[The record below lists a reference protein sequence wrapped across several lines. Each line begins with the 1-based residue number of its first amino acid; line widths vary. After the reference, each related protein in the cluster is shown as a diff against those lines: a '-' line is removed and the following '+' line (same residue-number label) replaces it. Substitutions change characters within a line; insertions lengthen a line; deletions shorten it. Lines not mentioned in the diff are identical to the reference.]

1 MASSAGTDDNDSV
14 RGKINDWQESS
25 QATSSPTDNSKQV
38 SGTDADFLENS
49 NDADQRHNEYFEGAE
64 DWTNVNNRL
73 KQHGFRSIRPTP
85 PSQVSEAQS
94 GVFLDEAEAHMLRNT
109 IEKLLD
115 DCERRQALVQEL
127 ITSSNKL
134 QEEVNEKSDKAYRYD
149 REVGRLRKELKS
161 QQSKIQELE
170 QKRLDEVRSHGEEMQ
185 ATSIAKADLQANCDL
200 LEQRCVEMEQKIVEL
215 QYQNQELVS
224 LEKERQTKTSTF
236 PQHRFDNDESN
247 SQESKASHAV
257 EKDLDDDHPIDQ
269 DSPTTASELDDM
281 GRLTPKN
288 LESTPETLQSEQVL
302 EGKASKISL
311 APNSKFLQK
320 KLKTTERHV
329 EESKKLI
336 DLLEDENNKLKAE
349 LTKRPG
355 LDEWRKAWKYNKKL
369 ERILM
374 ENNLSIST
382 KRTKDMNERKKSVKH
397 KTHVK
402 DIDFLPIDVC
412 RKYIKRICTRLN
424 INDLREINPLLDSL
438 VTLSESQKKMEAL
451 IRKILQVI
459 DVKNVPYQLL
469 DDISDSTEPRDHS
482 VYCEKAWKLILP
494 TLKKWS
500 SEIKNLKAVK
510 EEITRLSQNLF
521 PWKPVND
528 LFNEG
533 SENDPSVEDI
543 RKALE
548 KITMSDDRVKAF
560 DLREDDPASMEQLK
574 GIVAHFQKLFDVKS
588 ISGVFPRMNEVYTRV
603 GETLNVM
610 KTIRETLDLA
620 PNANSIEIVN
630 AIGKIQTA
638 KHYLKFQDL
647 PGIIKRLEE
656 YDEFFPA
663 FQSLVSQLYDLLG
676 VDKMD
681 EILTA
686 VKALIHFPQK

>member
-1 MASSAGTDDNDSV
+1 
-14 RGKINDWQESS
+14 
-25 QATSSPTDNSKQV
+25 
-38 SGTDADFLENS
+38 NS
-49 NDADQRHNEYFEGAE
+49 NSADQHHDEYFEDAE
-64 DWTNVNNRL
+64 DWINVNNRL
-73 KQHGFRSIRPTP
+73 KQHGFRSIRPIP
-85 PSQVSEAQS
+85 PSQVSDVQS

-134 QEEVNEKSDKAYRYD
+134 QEEVNAKSDKAYRYD

-161 QQSKIQELE
+161 QQSQIQELE

-185 ATSIAKADLQANCDL
+185 ATSIAKADVQARCDV
-200 LEQRCVEMEQKIVEL
+200 LEQKCVEMEQEIVEL
-215 QYQNQELVS
+215 RYQNQELVAM
-224 LEKERQTKTSTF
+224 ERERQGRTSVF
-236 PQHRFDNDESN
+236 PKHKFGKDDSN
-247 SQESKASHAV
+247 SQDSKTSNIV
-257 EKDLDDDHPIDQ
+257 EKDLDDDHPPNQ
-269 DSPTTASELDDM
+269 DSPTTASELDD
-281 GRLTPKN
+281 GGQSTPRN
-288 LESTPETLQSEQVL
+288 LESTPETLHSENML
-302 EGKASKISL
+302 EGKASKTDLMPS
-311 APNSKFLQK
+311 SKFLQK

-374 ENNLSIST
+374 ENNLSSSSR
-382 KRTKDMNERKKSVKH
+382 RTKELNDKKSVKH
-397 KTHVK
+397 KTHIK
-402 DIDFLPIDVC
+402 DIDFLPINVC
-412 RKYIKRICTRLN
+412 RKYIKRICMRLN
-424 INDLREINPLLDSL
+424 INDLKEINPLLDSFVSL
-438 VTLSESQKKMEAL
+438 GETQKKMEAL
-451 IRKILQVI
+451 IRRILQVI
-459 DVKNVPYQLL
+459 DIKNVPYQLL

-500 SEIKNLKAVK
+500 SEIKSLKALK
-510 EEITRLSQNLF
+510 DEITRLSQNIF
-521 PWKPVND
+521 PWKPAQDLFVEGNEND
-528 LFNEG
+528 L
-533 SENDPSVEDI
+533 SVDDLK
-543 RKALE
+543 KALE
-548 KITMSDDRVKAF
+548 KISMNDDRAKAS

-574 GIVAHFQKLFDVKS
+574 SIVAHFQKLFDVKS
-588 ISGVFPRMNEVYTRV
+588 ITGIFPRMNEVYSKV
-603 GETLNVM
+603 GETYNVM

-620 PNANSIEIVN
+620 PNANSVEIVN